1 MWNFEHEIPCPDN
14 RAIQCYLWY
23 DWFHDSAIKR
33 FDFQEADLIVT
44 VQCCRDMDAFFDRH
58 KSWPHERCREYI
70 HSHLEEFTYHL
81 RFTRLAYFR
90 TDFAHEL
97 NNNDYINGRF
107 KQSALLRR
115 LQAQNPKAR
124 YHLRIQ
130 TANGYMDI
138 VFQDFQIRKGHGR
151 VRYYPVDFHNV
162 GLYTAAPLKY
172 VFAETE
178 ETADDDFDRFQEILC
193 MQKEADPRLLEVLRR
208 HAALDMRYEDSC
220 ILSLYLLGKYGDT
233 VDLPLLMRKLEMI
246 ESELEQTGYVVP
258 TAALLPKRII
268 LDAVEEIQERAVHPP
283 V

>member
-1 MWNFEHEIPCPDN
+1 MLFSTGIKAGPMNAAGNTSIPIWRRSP
-14 RAIQCYLWY
+14 IT
-23 DWFHDSAIKR
+23 FVSPGSHISAPI
-33 FDFQEADLIVT
+33 
-44 VQCCRDMDAFFDRH
+44 
-58 KSWPHERCREYI
+58 
-70 HSHLEEFTYHL
+70 
-81 RFTRLAYFR
+81 
-90 TDFAHEL
+90 FAHEL
-97 NNNDYINGRF
+97 NDNDYINGRF
-107 KQSALLRR
+107 KASPAWLRR
-115 LQAQNPKAR
+115 AAAQNPKAR

-151 VRYYPVDFHNV
+151 VRYYPVALHGV

-178 ETADDDFDRFQEILC
+178 EAAGDDFDRFQEILR

-233 VDLPLLMRKLEMI
+233 VDLPLLMRKLETI
-246 ESELEQTGYVVP
+246 ESELEQTGYVIP

-268 LDAVEEIQERAVHPP
+268 LDAVEEIQERAVYPSI
-283 V
+283 

>member
-1 MWNFEHEIPCPDN
+1 M
-14 RAIQCYLWY
+14 
-23 DWFHDSAIKR
+23 
-33 FDFQEADLIVT
+33 
-44 VQCCRDMDAFFDRH
+44 
-58 KSWPHERCREYI
+58 
-70 HSHLEEFTYHL
+70 
-81 RFTRLAYFR
+81 
-90 TDFAHEL
+90 
-97 NNNDYINGRF
+97 
-107 KQSALLRR
+107 
-115 LQAQNPKAR
+115 
-124 YHLRIQ
+124 
-130 TANGYMDI
+130 
-138 VFQDFQIRKGHGR
+138 
-151 VRYYPVDFHNV
+151 